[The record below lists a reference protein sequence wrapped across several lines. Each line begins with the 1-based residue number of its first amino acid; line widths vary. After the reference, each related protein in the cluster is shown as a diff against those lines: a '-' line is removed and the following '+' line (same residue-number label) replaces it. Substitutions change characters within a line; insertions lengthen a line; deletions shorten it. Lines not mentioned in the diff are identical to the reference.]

1 MLVSDIGMKGGNGT
15 ERTEVDTVPLK
26 MLELLPIDYERGDV
40 ASVVVLV
47 NPGGDVRSPVDN
59 TEPAAVGILPVGGDF
74 GEQGLESIVDL
85 VLVLQSVLPASQ
97 CRRILLG
104 RVREFFCK
112 SDDVTESSGD
122 GGLDLGDGTSETT
135 ITANENVLRVG
146 LVELV
151 VGGGVEGSNMFIS
164 EAKDPVARLATARLH
179 LLEQEREGALRV
191 VGLPGDG
198 DAKAGV
204 ERMIVAELA
213 AGLVHDAHQRTA
225 DQTGDRPL
233 VPLNNDIGD
242 PDVRENVKDVWRGI
256 TNGLSVGSVGAN
268 GDPDNDRAESFA
280 LTVLDGREASRLK
293 RGVLEAVGFHR
304 LQDLRGD
311 GFPHG
316 VERRVEDAVGSL
328 GGDLEEIRSR
338 RGDGEGVSF

>member
-1 MLVSDIGMKGGNGT
+1 MSVSDIGTKGGNET
-15 ERTEVDTVPLK
+15 ERAEVDTVPLK
-26 MLELLPIDYERGDV
+26 ILELLPIDYERGDV
-40 ASVVVLV
+40 AGVVAPV
-47 NPGGDVRSPVDN
+47 NPDGNVGSPVDN
-59 TEPAAVGILPVGGDF
+59 TEPAALGILPVGGDF
-74 GEQGLESIVDL
+74 GEQGLQSIVVL

-97 CRRILLG
+97 SRRILLG
-104 RVREFFCK
+104 RLLEFFGK
-112 SDDVTESSGD
+112 SDGVTEPGGD

-135 ITANENVLRVG
+135 ITANKDVLKVG

-151 VGGGVEGSNMFIS
+151 VGGGVEGGNVFIS
-164 EAKDPVARLATARLH
+164 EAEDPVAGLATARLH

-213 AGLVHDAHQRTA
+213 ARVIHDAHQRRA

-233 VPLNNDIGD
+233 VPLDNDIGD
-242 PDVRENVKDVWRGI
+242 LDVREDVEDVWRGT
-256 TNGLSVGSVGAN
+256 TNGLGVGGVGAN
-268 GDPDNDRAESFA
+268 GDPDNDGAESFA

-304 LQDLRGD
+304 L
-311 GFPHG
+311 
-316 VERRVEDAVGSL
+316 
-328 GGDLEEIRSR
+328 
-338 RGDGEGVSF
+338 